1 MIFYIYLS
9 IVFSL
14 FAIAPDITALPLDER
29 CYTSTNARGEGF
41 WLHINFGRNG
51 RATSIRYKDKSKSIP
66 LSYFGRESIY
76 LSEYGQRYYVD
87 TYVET
92 YKNKVTGKLYILD
105 EYLPNQSTNI
115 VFERMKDGQI
125 FYFEECDI

>member
-1 MIFYIYLS
+1 MIMYIFLS

-14 FAIAPDITALPLDER
+14 FAIAPDITAIPLGER
-29 CYTSTNARGEGF
+29 CYTSSNARGEGF

-51 RATSIRYKDKSKSIP
+51 RATSIRYKDKSQSIP